1 MAAKSGGYISVEGA
15 VSGTQS
21 ARTTEVTSTTPS
33 FTFQTYTTTCNVMV
47 VGGGGASGTWNY
59 GRGGGGGGGGGM
71 ILYDSMPVTGHGG
84 AGFPIT
90 VTLVIH

>member
-47 VGGGGASGTWNY
+47 VGGGGSGPVGQGGSGIVVVHEPATPFSLIRGIWNIQGQYVQKKAGTW
-59 GRGGGGGGGGGM
+59 
-71 ILYDSMPVTGHGG
+71 T
-84 AGFPIT
+84 
-90 VTLVIH
+90 